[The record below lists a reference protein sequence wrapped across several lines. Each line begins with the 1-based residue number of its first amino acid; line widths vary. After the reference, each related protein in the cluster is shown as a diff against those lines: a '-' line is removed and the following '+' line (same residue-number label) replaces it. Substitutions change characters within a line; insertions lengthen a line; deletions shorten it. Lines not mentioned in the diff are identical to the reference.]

1 MNKKESPTVTF
12 EQTDFFAKSEELNYE
27 LRPFVTQGIFPMIQ
41 HPFLYSVPYFEIM
54 NPQINR
60 MYEQKKMLIQKAKK
74 EKNWNQ
80 FVFLYERPYRLEAF
94 VSIQNYLKPKEYWE
108 LLADIWVDSEN
119 IWQNKATY
127 KKLFSKHRDYKK
139 YFMNSKERK
148 YFDSLP
154 EQIVAYR
161 GYVKG
166 QNRRGFS
173 YTLDK
178 KQAEWFAKRF
188 DNDGSVAKIVVPK
201 SRVLAY
207 TNRRGEKELIIL

>member
-1 MNKKESPTVTF
+1 MKQKHSPSITF
-12 EQTDFFAKSEELNYE
+12 EQTDFFGKSEELNYE
-27 LRPFVTQGIFPMIQ
+27 LRPFVTHGIFPMIQ
-41 HPFLYSVPYFEIM
+41 HPFLYSVPYFDVM
-54 NPQINR
+54 NAQINK
-60 MYEQKKMLIQKAKK
+60 MYEQKKMLIQKAK
-74 EKNWNQ
+74 EQKNWNQ

-94 VSIQNYLKPKEYWE
+94 VSIQNYLNPKEYWE
-108 LLADIWVDSEN
+108 LLADIWIDSEN
-119 IWQNKATY
+119 VWQNKATY

-188 DNDGSVAKIVVPK
+188 DNDGAVAKIVVPK